1 MTALTHASVLV
12 GVDGSEQSLLALDYA
27 ADEAA
32 RRHQPLRIVIGCA
45 WPLFVAATGGGAG
58 IPLDDGVIEVARGV
72 LEDAASRAGER
83 RPGLDITTEV
93 TRGSPAGV
101 LVDESERAS
110 VVVVG
115 NRGRGGF
122 ASLLAGSVATQL
134 ATHARCPVIVVRPGT
149 DPDAAM
155 THPVVVGVDGFE
167 RTEAAVEF
175 AFEEAS
181 SRGVS
186 LTAIHVWAE
195 PPRSGRDQFK
205 PVAYDYD
212 EARKEATRLLA
223 EALAGFGEKYPDVPV
238 FRELICGLD
247 PAYHL
252 LRATEEAGLVVVGSR
267 GRGEFSGF
275 VLGSL
280 GQNLVHH
287 ATCAVAIVRGVG
299 GEDRD

>member
-1 MTALTHASVLV
+1 MTTETHAAVV
-12 GVDGSEQSLLALDYA
+12 AGVDGSEPSLLALDYA

-45 WPLFVAATGGGAG
+45 WPLFIAATGGGAG
-58 IPLDDGVIEVARGV
+58 IPLDEGVVEVARGV
-72 LEDAASRAGER
+72 LEAAASRVGQRQPAV
-83 RPGLDITTEV
+83 DVTIEV

-115 NRGRGGF
+115 SRGRGGF

-134 ATHARCPVIVVRPGT
+134 ATHAHCPVIVVRPGA
-149 DPDAAM
+149 DPAAAA
-155 THPVVVGVDGFE
+155 TLPVVVGVDGFE
-167 RTEAAVEF
+167 RTEAAVGF

-186 LTAIHVWAE
+186 LTAVHVWAE
-195 PPRSGRDQFK
+195 PPRAGRDEFK

-212 EARKEATRLLA
+212 EARKEAARSLA

-252 LRATEEAGLVVVGSR
+252 LRASEGAGLVVVGSR

-280 GQNLVHH
+280 GQSLVHH
-287 ATCAVAIVRGVG
+287 ATCPVAVVRGVG